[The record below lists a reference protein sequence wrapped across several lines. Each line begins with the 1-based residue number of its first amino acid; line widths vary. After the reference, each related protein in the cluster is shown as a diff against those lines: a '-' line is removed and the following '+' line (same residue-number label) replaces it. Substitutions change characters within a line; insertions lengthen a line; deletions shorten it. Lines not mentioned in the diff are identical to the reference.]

1 MANEYRTERV
11 EPSLRTQGYASGREG
26 ASRHH
31 NQPFH
36 AYEQAA
42 RVSPPPEASDVA
54 SVLGLP
60 AEAVT
65 PALLTA
71 ITPILA
77 EIERLHWLSDQAERR
92 SSWLEQQSDRHSV
105 VPCLTRRAF
114 VRELES
120 FLVSG
125 ESSGTVALVQVAGI
139 EALRQIYGLAA
150 GEGALRHVAAVVVGA
165 LRASDMVG
173 CLGGS
178 DFAILLPGTSEDQA
192 RPKVE
197 AICARIPDPP
207 FTWLGH
213 RIPLLP
219 AMGTHQLA
227 PGENAEAAIAAADR
241 QRRGLE

>member
-11 EPSLRTQGYASGREG
+11 EPSLRVQGYASGHESQ
-26 ASRHH
+26 SRRHL
-31 NQPFH
+31 PSH

-42 RVSPPPEASDVA
+42 RSAPAPEAADVA

-65 PALLTA
+65 PALLEA
-71 ITPILA
+71 VTPLLA
-77 EIERLHWLSDQAERR
+77 EIERLHWLADQAEHRAH
-92 SSWLEQQSDRHSV
+92 WLERQSDRHSV

-120 FLVSG
+120 FLAGGQAFGS
-125 ESSGTVALVQVAGI
+125 VALVQVAGI

-178 DFAILLPGTSEDQA
+178 DFAILMPGTTLDQA
-192 RPKVE
+192 RTKIE
-197 AICARIPDPP
+197 AICARIPDPA

-213 RIPLLP
+213 RIPLQP
-219 AMGTHQLA
+219 AMGLHELTA
-227 PGENAEAAIAAADR
+227 GDSAEAAIAAADR
-241 QRRGLE
+241 ARRGLE